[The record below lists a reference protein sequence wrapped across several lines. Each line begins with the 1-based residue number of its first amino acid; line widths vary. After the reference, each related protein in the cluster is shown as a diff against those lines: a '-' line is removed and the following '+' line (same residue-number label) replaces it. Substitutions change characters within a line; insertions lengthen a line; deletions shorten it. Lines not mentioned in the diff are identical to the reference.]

1 MRLGVNASILGVR
14 PSGLGVYTADLV
26 REFDRLWNDR
36 VIYTS
41 SPEGL
46 CTDRATLRKVSP
58 MVRPERRPVGNVLRI
73 MWLQSVLRARILK
86 DRIHVLLNTV
96 PEGMIAPPVPQV
108 TVVHDLLPLLRP
120 KEYPRQQ
127 LYFRFVVPALLRCS
141 TLVVADSENTRRDI
155 ITWYGILPE
164 KVRTVYIGYDHTRF
178 HLGIERRG
186 TLGLSPGGYILYLG
200 NLMPHKNLGVLIE
213 AYGIIAHSTT
223 CNLVIGGAK
232 DPRYFPALWAKAA
245 ALGLEGRVTF
255 LDYVSSTELPALYAN
270 AALGVWPS
278 LYEGFGLPPLEAM
291 ACGTPVVVSH
301 AGSLS
306 EVVGDAAILVDPHDA
321 RSLADAMMRLLTN
334 ESLRIQLR
342 ERGLARCQQFSWE
355 EAARRTLRLC
365 EEAYGGS
372 KRT

>member
-1 MRLGVNASILGVR
+1 
-14 PSGLGVYTADLV
+14 
-26 REFDRLWNDR
+26 
-36 VIYTS
+36 
-41 SPEGL
+41 
-46 CTDRATLRKVSP
+46 
-58 MVRPERRPVGNVLRI
+58 
-73 MWLQSVLRARILK
+73 
-86 DRIHVLLNTV
+86 
-96 PEGMIAPPVPQV
+96 
-108 TVVHDLLPLLRP
+108 
-120 KEYPRQQ
+120 
-127 LYFRFVVPALLRCS
+127 
-141 TLVVADSENTRRDI
+141 
-155 ITWYGILPE
+155 
-164 KVRTVYIGYDHTRF
+164 
-178 HLGIERRG
+178 
-186 TLGLSPGGYILYLG
+186 
-200 NLMPHKNLGVLIE
+200 MPHKNLGVLIE

-321 RSLADAMMRLLTN
+321 RSVADAMMRLLTN